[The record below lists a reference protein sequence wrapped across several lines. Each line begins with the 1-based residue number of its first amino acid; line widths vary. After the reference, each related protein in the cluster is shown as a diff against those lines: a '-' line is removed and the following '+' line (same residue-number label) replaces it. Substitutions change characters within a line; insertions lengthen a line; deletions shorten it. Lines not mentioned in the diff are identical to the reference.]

1 MVKSNGAREPFN
13 EDKLRAG
20 LQRALEKRPVSAE
33 AVESSL
39 LRIMHRLRS
48 TGERELPSRAVG
60 ETVMEELKEI
70 DVVGYVRFASVYR
83 DFQDIEEFQAEI
95 TRLTELDP
103 NDESVAEATR
113 RSRTDPKS
121 KGK

>member
-1 MVKSNGAREPFN
+1 MPRVVKSDGGREPFN

-20 LQRALEKRPVSAE
+20 LQRSLEKRPVSTE
-33 AVESSL
+33 AVESAV

-60 ETVMEELKEI
+60 ELVMEELKDL
-70 DVVGYVRFASVYR
+70 DVVAYVRFASVYR

-95 TRLTELDP
+95 TRLTDVGP
-103 NDESVAEATR
+103 DKTGAGSAAGR
-113 RSRTDPKS
+113 KR
-121 KGK
+121 